1 MYKPAGIVACF
12 FIILL
17 ISTSGCSFLPTS
29 PKPAINQGTA
39 GDHAVIETPALPDQY
54 TARDPQAAS
63 HNPVQP
69 VVVTT
74 KAQKPVLNSA
84 ERTEINGT
92 GLSGGVDSSAVN
104 VTLQQISDYLTQ
116 PQDYSN
122 TTLKSAEINF
132 WNAVAKDI
140 DQKIDGGNNVTVSFA
155 RLHVSHGGTYDSV
168 GVHQVSDFWDFLMHP
183 PPAGWTYINDPLNSD
198 ETFWDYLSSASD
210 SISNG
215 LKGDCDD
222 FAILNA
228 ALVEAIGGN
237 SRVVYA
243 ANSAGAHMYAEAQF
257 PSMMNV
263 TPVIQSRYNLSAQ
276 TIIYTHPRNWLN
288 LDWFDYPARTTHPG
302 GKFYEDGGMIWVIY
316 KDGQW
321 EKLQKS
327 GNDWTIILNGP
338 L

>member
-1 MYKPAGIVACF
+1 MYKPAGIVACI
-12 FIILL
+12 FILLL
-17 ISTSGCSFLPTS
+17 ISTSGSTILYSTPKAAMRTEATGETS
-29 PKPAINQGTA
+29 LF
-39 GDHAVIETPALPDQY
+39 ETPALPDQY
-54 TARDPQAAS
+54 TARGPQAAS
-63 HNPVQP
+63 QNPVQA

-84 ERTEINGT
+84 EQREINGT
-92 GLSGGVDSSAVN
+92 GLTGGVDSSAAN
-104 VTLQQISDYLTQ
+104 VTIKQVTDYLTL
-116 PQDYSN
+116 PQDYAN

-155 RLHVSHGGTYDSV
+155 RLHVTHGGTYDSV
-168 GVHQVSDFWDFLMHP
+168 GVYQVSDFWDFLMLP

-210 SISNG
+210 SINDG

-243 ANSAGAHMYAEAQF
+243 ANANGAHMYAEAQF
-257 PSMMNV
+257 PLGMNV
-263 TPVIQSRYNLSAQ
+263 TPVIQARYNLSAP
-276 TIIYTHPRNWLN
+276 TIVYTHPGNWLN
-288 LDWFDYPARTTHPG
+288 LDWFDYPATTTHPG
-302 GKFYEDGGMIWVIY
+302 GKFYDDGGMIWVIY
-316 KDGQW
+316 KDGNW
-321 EKLQKS
+321 EKIAHS
-327 GNDWTIILNGP
+327 GSNWTVILKGP